1 MNGQELLDEMSTI
14 NTDLVEDA
22 VYPAKSRRS
31 HRKALVI
38 AACAVLLLGGI
49 TYASGIKKTPME
61 HTEPTGYPTGQLQQE
76 FVFYSGN
83 VYVYAVSYVE
93 SLPED
98 YVKVGEILSV
108 DNQNMP

>member
-1 MNGQELLDEMSTI
+1 
-14 NTDLVEDA
+14 
-22 VYPAKSRRS
+22 
-31 HRKALVI
+31 
-38 AACAVLLLGGI
+38 
-49 TYASGIKKTPME
+49 ME

-108 DNQNMP
+108 DNQNMPSSDFQAANLKVGEAVYSVNSSAPSEDNDILVKRA